1 MKFTNLLE
9 INFTYIRTRNSFVNV
24 IKFMIKQR
32 MVNLNGNSK

>member
-24 IKFMIKQR
+24 IKFMIITE
-32 MVNLNGNSK
+32 NGKW